1 MHDVLVNYLEV
12 NFPEIAEQLAHA
24 RADDPNREQRAAA
37 AERLRELIRR
47 LRREAAQAPPT
58 SRHAARSSAS
68 EMIAGV
74 NGELSPEERR
84 VLDHFFELFAR
95 SMERTEA
102 AAFREATPS
111 EVTTEVPV
119 APAPEPAED
128 VAALPIEEAEE
139 ITEAAPSAQPPV
151 ETAAPEAEL
160 IEKAFEPEAVA
171 PIEALPETVPGPIRE
186 PEPEEI
192 REEQPAAVLEPPAAS
207 EPTVEEA
214 TQAPPVA
221 GPEPTAEAPPIAEP
235 EATTEAAPIPEPE
248 SPAEPEQTPVTEPA
262 PVEAPAARLVP
273 EQMAGALQTILL
285 AAAQQALDLLQV
297 DASQVYTLDDQRR
310 FVLRAG
316 VPTESLAA
324 PEGAPAISSGLL
336 RRVLEANDIL
346 SVEDIAAE
354 ELNAD
359 ESTWVDLGYHGFTG
373 IPLSPPLERP
383 VGVLAL
389 FRRTPWRLDRRD
401 AVRLEDLAGEVVTA
415 LRANSLAMKV
425 AEVAVLQERLNL
437 AREIHDGL
445 ASDLAAVVALFKYYE
460 QRRQRDPA
468 DATQLVPQ
476 LRSMT
481 EEILAGAR
489 DILQS
494 LRPKTIRS
502 EGLLAS
508 VLKLV
513 DQFGRVNLVE
523 TSVSIRGDE
532 TAVPAEQKEVIFQVL
547 RESLSNVR
555 KHSQARNLW
564 VVLDLSSIPWVMTVR
579 DDGRGFDV
587 RRVAEDPK
595 KAGSYGLVGMR
606 ERAELMGG
614 TFEIIS
620 QVLEGTLVTLI
631 GPADR
636 A

>member
-1 MHDVLVNYLEV
+1 MHDVLVHYLEV
-12 NFPEIAEQLAHA
+12 NFPEIAEQLAHTHG
-24 RADDPNREQRAAA
+24 REPTNEERGAA

-47 LRREAAQAPPT
+47 LRRGAEAAGAPP
-58 SRHAARSSAS
+58 HAPRASAA

-74 NGELSPEERR
+74 NGELSADERA

-95 SMERTEA
+95 SMQRTQAAIAASPEA
-102 AAFREATPS
+102 AAAAAQPPPEAASATPPA
-111 EVTTEVPV
+111 PV
-119 APAPEPAED
+119 APVAEPA
-128 VAALPIEEAEE
+128 
-139 ITEAAPSAQPPV
+139 TETAVSTQEPAVEAQPVEPV
-151 ETAAPEAEL
+151 EPPPVAQEPLPVTSAPEA
-160 IEKAFEPEAVA
+160 P
-171 PIEALPETVPGPIRE
+171 
-186 PEPEEI
+186 
-192 REEQPAAVLEPPAAS
+192 
-207 EPTVEEA
+207 
-214 TQAPPVA
+214 PPVA
-221 GPEPTAEAPPIAEP
+221 TAPP
-235 EATTEAAPIPEPE
+235 EA
-248 SPAEPEQTPVTEPA
+248 Q
-262 PVEAPAARLVP
+262 AARLVP
-273 EQMAGALQTILL
+273 EQMAGPLQTILL

-297 DASQVYTLDDQRR
+297 DASQVYTLGEQRR

-324 PEGAPAISSGLL
+324 PEGVAAVSSGLL
-336 RRVLEANDIL
+336 RRALEHNEVFT
-346 SVEDIAAE
+346 VEDLAAE
-354 ELNAD
+354 ELTAD
-359 ESTWVDLGYHGFTG
+359 EAAWLDAGFRG
-373 IPLSPPLERP
+373 FAAIALSPPLERP

-401 AVRLEDLAGEVVTA
+401 AVRLEDLAVEAVAA
-415 LRANSLAMKV
+415 LRAHSLASRV

-460 QRRQRDPA
+460 QRRQRDPE
-468 DATQLVPQ
+468 DAGQLLPQ

-489 DILQS
+489 NILQS

-513 DQFGRVNLVE
+513 DQFGRLNLVE
-523 TSVSIRGDE
+523 TNVSIRGE
-532 TAVPAEQKEVIFQVL
+532 ENTVSAEQKEVIFQVL

-564 VVLDLSSIPWVMTVR
+564 VLVDLSSSPWVLTVR

-595 KAGSYGLVGMR
+595 KVGSYGLVGMR
-606 ERAELMGG
+606 ERAELIGG
-614 TFEIIS
+614 ALEIVS
-620 QVLEGTLVTLI
+620 QSLEGTLVTLI
-631 GPADR
+631 GPEER
-636 A
+636 SE